1 MGECNVSNNFKEEEE
16 EEEDME
22 AWLDDELEKI
32 KSEDLEIN
40 DDNQNASVAE
50 VSEPIMK
57 KSDLKEE
64 GSPEIEK
71 EDTFSR
77 FLQGFDE
84 LVGSDNVN
92 ETEQKDVTIRTQE
105 PHLLYKDQLQAA
117 LAARNLT
124 LDDFLRTQSLLNTE
138 KESEAG
144 YNKRSPTPE
153 LVNLQDMKL
162 DEEEIKEIED
172 KWNSGKCWQTYIS
185 EKCIICRPTEP
196 PKANIGAENPK
207 ASNSGPENQRKSEIS
222 KKEREREEHA
232 RKQLARLQCEMK
244 ERLREL
250 NESIER
256 ERENLV
262 LLRKLRDNAET
273 AQPLEISDD
282 MSDPP
287 MLQSETF
294 DLACDQSSCSFLE
307 LDPPENATE
316 PAAASEI
323 LPLAKEAMNKR
334 KAFRPWPKNRIR
346 RTDKSAIKS
355 GQTES
360 SAPSDIQK
368 PWCVPAGDCARGP
381 QKQAEPFPKIELN
394 IEEPTTACG
403 ETFVPRL
410 ECRMRSQ
417 VAWAE
422 SDGSLV
428 VHLPPDGLSNQNNL
442 QTVIEQTASHQKGP
456 PLMTYEGDSPIVETH
471 VHHFSDQSSE
481 RSTSAPS
488 VWPEQ
493 LFETAACSLGPS
505 LTSDD
510 SNSSP
515 SVPAYF
521 KQLKRE
527 TTSSAESGLEEDVDT
542 VDDVCAAFD
551 VPSIDGEASS
561 DRDLDE
567 RLSRTLEF
575 PLRVNSSGPP
585 ELRDSEVKHFAATIE
600 YEDEHNSDADVAIEE
615 DSRTSRTYS
624 ISKSD
629 SEEEDEDETEDPC
642 SEEGLSPS
650 DEPSAQ
656 QITQPATALP
666 LSTPYDS
673 GKEENDIDH
682 NALFGDSIRDNR
694 DIRATSPLSF
704 PENDITNQRPVS
716 PYESAVSGLP
726 DRQGGGSKPCST
738 KSVDAVSEKATLI
751 NLHYLWLAE
760 HKTVSCKS
768 KDTRPNHEKRY
779 IKTLHNQ
786 KRQLRDLPLEFLL
799 DSTASHD
806 GSQIVKM
813 DVFHVALNATFSPL
827 HSHCPNLSVLKLR
840 QCSLSSA
847 AASSICKLG
856 CLKILDLSENEIEVF
871 ELDDVTRNSLLVL
884 DLSNNAIERPED
896 IAGPLKNLAYLD
908 LSSNKMTSFDVNK
921 WCTVAPNA
929 IYISLLDNLISFCSE
944 SAPHFSSE
952 PPVCSFNFTGNQIS
966 SIGTNTLSNVA
977 PVWLNFS
984 ENTLFELPSRGLH
997 APVLHELIL
1006 DGNHLDSIEPLARS
1020 WLPNLC
1026 LLSVNENR
1034 LSGLPKLCLPK
1045 LSALYL
1051 RRNHL
1056 ADLRAFTDAVRLL
1069 PAVQILDIRQNPLS
1083 TRPDAQYT
1091 ILGALPSILLLQC
1104 TEKPSESSKPVEA
1117 TMFNDHLRGCQ
1128 ASLMNAFSHPLSEAH
1143 EEDPFISNCYHFT
1156 KAFRRKM
1163 SHIRKYFAKLC
1174 PEKTLPQIRTQN
1186 LKPVGSVCVGLAAGE
1201 GEERTSAGE
1210 SISTAS
1216 SHAAAISHRRELC
1229 PQMTCQIQRFV
1240 RVIGEMRNL
1249 VWEHLELQTQ
1259 GPASAVLAGSEQV
1272 LQSAEIPQRPP
1283 SMGVHTS
1290 KHQGINGAGVI
1301 DGASE
1306 FIQGRM
1312 KTIHRDIMP
1321 LSQLGGV
1328 PPCPK
1333 SRNLRCGPEQ
1343 QAFIAGSQHRDTYF
1357 DLEDFSRR
1365 SQDYRMRPAL
1375 FTNSACKGDSTR
1387 FGSET
1392 QTNGLRC
1399 SWSPDEPA
1407 ICTTP
1412 PSHRSTLSCPIAA
1425 DNRLTR
1431 LPELPRPHRDRRT
1444 DKVGTSSVRADASLQ
1459 LPHQSARQKTTEDPT
1474 GNRRPR
1480 K

>member
-1 MGECNVSNNFKEEEE
+1 
-16 EEEDME
+16 ME
-22 AWLDDELEKI
+22 AWLDEELEKI

-40 DDNQNASVAE
+40 DDNQNASVPD

-138 KESEAG
+138 KESEAS

-172 KWNSGKCWQTYIS
+172 KWNS
-185 EKCIICRPTEP
+185 EPTEP
-196 PKANIGAENPK
+196 PKANIGAENPI
-207 ASNSGPENQRKSEIS
+207 ASNSGPENQRKSCRDELRRLLDEIKGDMECIREIPEWQKEMQRKLQEDCERGEEIS

-273 AQPLEISDD
+273 SQPLEVSDD
-282 MSDPP
+282 MFDPSMP
-287 MLQSETF
+287 QSETF
-294 DLACDQSSCSFLE
+294 DPTCDQSSCSFLE

-316 PAAASEI
+316 PAVAAEI

-381 QKQAEPFPKIELN
+381 KPSSPQKQAELFPKMELN

-403 ETFVPRL
+403 ETIVPRL
-410 ECRMRSQ
+410 ECRMRGQ

-422 SDGSLV
+422 SDGSAVL
-428 VHLPPDGLSNQNNL
+428 HLPPDGLSNQKDL
-442 QTVIEQTASHQKGP
+442 QTVEEQTASLQKGR
-456 PLMTYEGDSPIVETH
+456 PLMAYEGDSPIVETH

-600 YEDEHNSDADVAIEE
+600 YDEEHNSDADVAIEE

-629 SEEEDEDETEDPC
+629 SEEEDDETEDPC

-650 DEPSAQ
+650 DALSTQ
-656 QITQPATALP
+656 QITQPVTALP

-673 GKEENDIDH
+673 GEEENDIGH

-694 DIRATSPLSF
+694 DIRATSPLSY
-704 PENDITNQRPVS
+704 PENDITDQGPVS

-726 DRQGGGSKPCST
+726 DRQGEGSKPCST
-738 KSVDAVSEKATLI
+738 KSIDAVSEKATLI

-806 GSQIVKM
+806 GSQVVKM
-813 DVFHVALNATFSPL
+813 DVFHVSLNATFSPL
-827 HSHCPNLSVLKLR
+827 HAHCPNLSVLKLR

-847 AASSICKLG
+847 AASSICKLS

-908 LSSNKMTSFDVNK
+908 LSSNKVTSFDVNK
-921 WCTVAPNA
+921 WCAVAPNA

-966 SIGTNTLSNVA
+966 NIGTNTLSNVA

-984 ENTLFELPSRGLH
+984 ENTLFELPSRGFH

-1034 LSGLPKLCLPK
+1034 
-1045 LSALYL
+1045 
-1051 RRNHL
+1051 
-1056 ADLRAFTDAVRLL
+1056 
-1069 PAVQILDIRQNPLS
+1069 
-1083 TRPDAQYT
+1083 
-1091 ILGALPSILLLQC
+1091 
-1104 TEKPSESSKPVEA
+1104 
-1117 TMFNDHLRGCQ
+1117 
-1128 ASLMNAFSHPLSEAH
+1128 
-1143 EEDPFISNCYHFT
+1143 
-1156 KAFRRKM
+1156 
-1163 SHIRKYFAKLC
+1163 KLC

-1229 PQMTCQIQRFV
+1229 PQVTCQIQRFI
-1240 RVIGEMRNL
+1240 RVISEMRNL

-1259 GPASAVLAGSEQV
+1259 GPASAVLADSEQV

-1283 SMGVHTS
+1283 SMGVHPS
-1290 KHQGINGAGVI
+1290 KHQGTNGAGVV
-1301 DGASE
+1301 DGTSE
-1306 FIQGRM
+1306 FFQGRM
-1312 KTIHRDIMP
+1312 KAIHREIMP
-1321 LSQLGGV
+1321 LAHLGGV

-1333 SRNLRCGPEQ
+1333 SRNIRCGPEQ
-1343 QAFIAGSQHRDTYF
+1343 QAFIAGSEHRDTYF

-1375 FTNSACKGDSTR
+1375 VSNFACKGDSTR

-1412 PSHRSTLSCPIAA
+1412 PSHRSTLSCPVPA

-1444 DKVGTSSVRADASLQ
+1444 DKVGTSCVRTDASLL
-1459 LPHQSARQKTTEDPT
+1459 LPHQSARQKTTEDHT